1 MTKSKTNGLL
11 ESTVTVE
18 LIQRRIYLI
27 RCRKVMLDSDLAGL
41 YQVTA
46 GNLNLAVRRNSDCF
60 PDDFM
65 FQLSKE
71 EAESL
76 ILQSART
83 KIGRGGRQTLPYA
96 FTEQGVAMLS
106 SVLNT
111 QRAIHVNNG
120 IMRAFVQL
128 RELLSTHKDL
138 ASKLDALERKLTEHD
153 RKFAIVFTELR
164 KLIDTPLPVKRRIGF
179 TKS

>member
-11 ESTVTVE
+11 ESTVTVD

-27 RCRKVMLDSDLAGL
+27 RGRKAMVDSDLAGL
-41 YQVTA
+41 YQVTT
-46 GNLNLAVRRNSDCF
+46 GNLNLAVRCNSDRF

-76 ILQSART
+76 ILQFARAKT
-83 KIGRGGRQTLPYA
+83 GRGGRQTLPYA
-96 FTEQGVAMLS
+96 FTGQGVAMLS

-111 QRAIHVNNG
+111 PRAIHVNIG
-120 IMRAFVQL
+120 IMRVFVEL

-138 ASKLDALERKLTEHD
+138 ASKLDALERKLTGHD
-153 RKFAIVFTELR
+153 RKFAVVFTELR
-164 KLIDTPLPVKRRIGF
+164 KLIDTPLPPKRRIGF
-179 TKS
+179 TES